1 MSTPALLSMHIG
13 FLLLLL
19 PLAAFAVRVLY
30 LVFTKQQAIRDTEFS
45 YWMWCG
51 SMAMNL
57 GLLLV
62 VSSAM
67 RALF

>member
-1 MSTPALLSMHIG
+1 MNTPALLAMHLG

-19 PLAAFAVRVLY
+19 PLAAFALRVLW
-30 LVFTKQQAIRDTEFS
+30 LVFTKQQAVRDTEFS

-51 SMAMNL
+51 GMAMNL

-62 VSSAM
+62 ASTAM

>member
-45 YWMWCG
+45 YWMWFG
-51 SMAMNL
+51 GMAMNL

-62 VSSAM
+62 TSSAM